1 MYQNRIA
8 LEREYAGKLLLLANK
23 AGEKKSRKMAALVLG
38 EEPTKTWGEEDVRNR
53 CGSDPL
59 CLWRSP

>member
-23 AGEKKSRKMAALVLG
+23 AGEKKSRKMAVLVLG
-38 EEPTKTWGEEDVRNR
+38 EEPTKAWGEGDVKNR
-53 CGSDPL
+53 YRSISLG
-59 CLWRSP
+59 LW